1 MKTIRQIADEIGV
14 SKTAV
19 NKQIANLGLRSGLR
33 KNGNQFAIDEH
44 QEALIK
50 QAFSEKSQTEIEN
63 QSQTKTQTENHEV
76 GDLVCVLQAT
86 IDTLQG
92 QLEVKDRQIA
102 KLTEALVAAQQTAAA
117 AQRLEAVQEQVI
129 AAEQEIAA
137 LEKQRKALQ
146 GNVKLLKAVEKVKP
160 DLDAIQPEKT
170 LTGAVKGVTVEQV
183 KELKAA
189 VIRGAAAEQKVREL
203 KVENQQLQQ
212 KIPSMK
218 EKLKEAQ
225 ERKRLENE
233 NRQLKVQVE
242 YLEKDLSWER
252 GISARLQEGIG
263 AVLDFL
269 DQHLPEQFRPLVEK
283 ARELLPVPEVQ
294 QPEKEQERGH
304 TWGGMEL

>member
-117 AQRLEAVQEQVI
+117 AQALHAGTIVIYYLTGGNNSMSRFLNLESYT
-129 AAEQEIAA
+129 
-137 LEKQRKALQ
+137 
-146 GNVKLLKAVEKVKP
+146 LLK
-160 DLDAIQPEKT
+160 
-170 LTGAVKGVTVEQV
+170 
-183 KELKAA
+183 
-189 VIRGAAAEQKVREL
+189 
-203 KVENQQLQQ
+203 
-212 KIPSMK
+212 
-218 EKLKEAQ
+218 
-225 ERKRLENE
+225 
-233 NRQLKVQVE
+233 
-242 YLEKDLSWER
+242 
-252 GISARLQEGIG
+252 
-263 AVLDFL
+263 
-269 DQHLPEQFRPLVEK
+269 
-283 ARELLPVPEVQ
+283 
-294 QPEKEQERGH
+294 
-304 TWGGMEL
+304 GMEINY

>member
-63 QSQTKTQTENHEV
+63 QSQTKTQTKNHEV

-117 AQRLEAVQEQVI
+117 AQ
-129 AAEQEIAA
+129 A
-137 LEKQRKALQ
+137 LHAGTMK
-146 GNVKLLKAVEKVKP
+146 
-160 DLDAIQPEKT
+160 
-170 LTGAVKGVTVEQV
+170 
-183 KELKAA
+183 
-189 VIRGAAAEQKVREL
+189 
-203 KVENQQLQQ
+203 QQLLSGESGADQQ
-212 KIPSMK
+212 GREPEPEGKRSWFQ
-218 EKLKEAQ
+218 KL
-225 ERKRLENE
+225 
-233 NRQLKVQVE
+233 
-242 YLEKDLSWER
+242 
-252 GISARLQEGIG
+252 
-263 AVLDFL
+263 F
-269 DQHLPEQFRPLVEK
+269 
-283 ARELLPVPEVQ
+283 
-294 QPEKEQERGH
+294 
-304 TWGGMEL
+304 GG